1 MDYGYSYGYDYRYDY
16 PGSYYGSDE
25 KILTAVLSI
34 YLIILTVVLVFVLV
48 SYIFHSIGLYTIG
61 KRMGREHAW
70 LAFIPFARDYFHG
83 ELAGEIILKNR
94 RIRNPGIWKLV
105 LPIIAGVVTG
115 GFSTVMI
122 LSFSILVFA
131 EGMRGVGSGIMMV
144 IVLLLLVSILMLV
157 YNAVYLVLRVLID
170 MQIFGKFTT
179 HNMAVVHS
187 VLSVILPLYEALCL
201 FVMRNRPFLPGD
213 GPEAAIPPIPPSP
226 SEGPEQVQPP
236 VPPAPSEDPEQV
248 HPPLEAAK
256 ELYPAAAPMDSQ
268 ADTGTERPG
277 EPESAPPGAKTE

>member
-25 KILTAVLSI
+25 TILAAVLSI
-34 YLIILTVVLVFVLV
+34 YLIILTVVLVFMLV

-61 KRMGREHAW
+61 KRMGKEHAW

-83 ELAGEIILKNR
+83 ELAGEIVLKNR

-105 LPIIAGVVTG
+105 LPIIAGVVVG
-115 GFSTVMI
+115 GFTTVMI
-122 LSFSILVFA
+122 LSFSILAFA
-131 EGMRGVGSGIMMV
+131 EGMRGAAGGIMAV
-144 IVLLLLVSILMLV
+144 IVLLLLMSIVLLV

-179 HNMAVVHS
+179 HNMAIVHS

-201 FVMRNRPFLPGD
+201 FVMRNRPFRPGE
-213 GPEAAIPPIPPSP
+213 GPKDVVPPIPPVSP
-226 SEGPEQVQPP
+226 EGPAHPP
-236 VPPAPSEDPEQV
+236 VPPMPVEGPEEG
-248 HPPLEAAK
+248 HPPVAPTPAEGPEEAHLPVA
-256 ELYPAAAPMDSQ
+256 PAPADESSQ
-268 ADTGTERPG
+268 AE
-277 EPESAPPGAKTE
+277 EKTE